1 METSVFCTCQPTG
14 QKIHW
19 QPQKSRIHLFF
30 FFFFNKSSWM
40 IAFGL
45 LKRQNK
51 RVWIAQVMR
60 EEQQQGEKELE
71 SSLINISAGAR
82 REGVVFTLLLVVCS
96 CVCLLLD
103 LSEPPSEYYIVEF
116 VNLCLKQQQL
126 ISVKVPALGFVIIS
140 YTFLSQKAALHYR
153 LYRILLREGGCF
165 SLNIFTRKCHKELYS
180 YAL

>member
-1 METSVFCTCQPTG
+1 
-14 QKIHW
+14 
-19 QPQKSRIHLFF
+19 
-30 FFFFNKSSWM
+30 M

-126 ISVKVPALGFVIIS
+126 ISVKVPALGFLNYFLYFPIS
-140 YTFLSQKAALHYR
+140 KGSPALQ
-153 LYRILLREGGCF
+153 IV
-165 SLNIFTRKCHKELYS
+165 
-180 YAL
+180 